1 MVNPEPTLEP
11 HGSLPEDQRRLM
23 LDIGPRWGEDILG
36 HRQRVVE
43 CYSPVVAATPKD
55 GIVVERDVRYGSH
68 ERHVLD
74 TFLPASRGGTLQ
86 SGEAQPL
93 DAVVFVHG
101 GAFVRGNK
109 SVNGEIYDNVC
120 YWFASQGLAAINVE
134 YRLADVAPYP
144 GGAQDVH
151 DALAFIHRNTER
163 LNINPQRLFVI
174 GHSAGGAHAATCLFD
189 PAITEKAL
197 PSPVAGLVLI
207 SARLVADVRNG
218 NPNAKPV
225 RAYFGDDETL
235 YPVRSPLTHVK
246 RSTVPLMIAIAEF
259 ENPYLD
265 EYGAQFFIEALRHRG
280 VPPRLIQLRGHN
292 HTSIVAH
299 FNSGEEYL
307 GREILHFIGTIPR
320 TAGKH
325 DKHDASK

>member
-1 MVNPEPTLEP
+1 MVIPTPTIEP
-11 HGSLPEDQRRLM
+11 HGSLPEVQRRLM

-36 HRQRVVE
+36 HRQKVVE
-43 CYSPVVAATPKD
+43 CYTPVVAATPKD
-55 GIVVERDVRYGSH
+55 GIVVERDVRYGPH

-74 TFLPASRGGTLQ
+74 TFLPAHNAGDARS
-86 SGEAQPL
+86 SGEQPL

-144 GGAQDVH
+144 GGAEDVH
-151 DALAFIHRNTER
+151 DALAFIHRNAGR
-163 LNINPQRLFVI
+163 LNVDPRRVFVI
-174 GHSAGGAHAATCLFD
+174 GHSAGGAHAASCLFD
-189 PAITEKAL
+189 PAITEKT
-197 PSPVAGLVLI
+197 PPPPVAGLVLI

-225 RAYFGDDETL
+225 RAYFGEDETV
-235 YPVRSPLTHVK
+235 YPVRSPLTHVA
-246 RSTVPLMIAIAEF
+246 RSTVPLLIAIAEF

-265 EYGAQFFIEALRHRG
+265 EYGAQFFVEALRHRG
-280 VPPRLIQLRGHN
+280 IPPRLIQMRGHN

-307 GREILHFIGTIPR
+307 GREILHFIGNVPNPVNQ
-320 TAGKH
+320 
-325 DKHDASK
+325 HDALK

>member
-1 MVNPEPTLEP
+1 MVTPELTLEP

-36 HRQRVVE
+36 HRLKVVE
-43 CYSPVVAATPKD
+43 CYTPVVAAAPKD
-55 GIVVERDVRYGSH
+55 GIVVERDVRYGPH

-74 TFLPASRGGTLQ
+74 TFLPARSTETVQAGHDR
-86 SGEAQPL
+86 PL

-134 YRLADVAPYP
+134 YRLADAAPYP
-144 GGAQDVH
+144 EGARDVC
-151 DALAFIHRNTER
+151 DALAFIHRNATR
-163 LNINPQRLFVI
+163 LSIDPHRVFVI

-189 PAITEKAL
+189 PAITEKT
-197 PSPVAGLVLI
+197 PPPPVAGLVLI
-207 SARLVADVRNG
+207 SARLVADVRSG

-235 YPVRSPLTHVK
+235 YPERSPLAHVA

-265 EYGAQFFIEALRHRG
+265 EYGAQFFVEALRHRG

-307 GREILHFIGTIPR
+307 GREILHFIANVPGHAVR
-320 TAGKH
+320 H
-325 DKHDASK
+325 DTPE

>member
-1 MVNPEPTLEP
+1 MVTFKTTIEP
-11 HGSLPEDQRRLM
+11 HGALPEEQRRLM
-23 LDIGPRWGEDILG
+23 LDIGPRWGKDILG
-36 HRQRVVE
+36 HRQKVIE
-43 CYSPVVAATPKD
+43 CYTPVVAAMPKD
-55 GIVVERDVRYGSH
+55 GIVVERDVQYGPH

-74 TFLPASRGGTLQ
+74 IFLPAGSTNAVQ
-86 SGEAQPL
+86 SPPERPL
-93 DAVVFVHG
+93 DAVLFVHG

-120 YWFASQGLAAINVE
+120 YWFASQGLAAVNVE
-134 YRLADVAPYP
+134 YRLADAAPYP
-144 GGAQDVH
+144 EGARDVC
-151 DALAFIHRNTER
+151 DALAFIHRNADR
-163 LNINPQRLFVI
+163 LNINPHRIFVV

-189 PAITEKAL
+189 PAIIDKT
-197 PSPVAGLVLI
+197 PPPPVAGLVLI
-207 SARLVADVRNG
+207 SARVVADVRNG

-235 YPVRSPLTHVK
+235 YPVRSPLTHVA

-265 EYGAQFFIEALRHRG
+265 EYGAQFFIEALRCRG
-280 VPPRLIQLRGHN
+280 VPPRLVQMRGHN

-307 GREILHFIGTIPR
+307 GREILHFIGDVPNPAVQR
-320 TAGKH
+320 GALK
-325 DKHDASK
+325 

>member
-1 MVNPEPTLEP
+1 MVTPKPTLEP

-23 LDIGPRWGEDILG
+23 LDIGPYWGEDILG
-36 HRQRVVE
+36 HRQKVVE
-43 CYSPVVAATPKD
+43 CYTPVVAATPKA
-55 GIVVERDVRYGSH
+55 GIVVEREVRYGPH

-74 TFLPASRGGTLQ
+74 TFLPAGSTV
-86 SGEAQPL
+86 SAQAGRDRPL
-93 DAVVFVHG
+93 DTIVFVHG

-134 YRLADVAPYP
+134 YRLAGAAPYP
-144 GGAQDVH
+144 EGAQDVR
-151 DALAFIHRNTER
+151 DALAFIHRNAKR
-163 LNINPQRLFVI
+163 LNIDPHRVFVI

-189 PAITEKAL
+189 PAITEKN
-197 PSPVAGLVLI
+197 PPPPVAGLVLI
-207 SARLVADVRNG
+207 SARLVADVRTG
-218 NPNAKPV
+218 NPNAMPV

-235 YPVRSPLTHVK
+235 YPERSPLAHVA

-265 EYGAQFFIEALRHRG
+265 EYGAQFFVEALRHRG
-280 VPPRLIQLRGHN
+280 VPPRFIQLRGHN

-307 GREILHFIGTIPR
+307 GREILQFIANAPGHAARP
-320 TAGKH
+320 
-325 DKHDASK
+325 DALE